1 MLFISAFASEKAIE
15 TTLKEAFAPQSP
27 PKAYRQ
33 DFRVELVLWQKT
45 VLVNARQR
53 RILKPQ
59 IVAQALR
66 FTELTLPI
74 ETMHGTVDTVVRPD
88 VHAKTLER
96 EAKNA
101 HLTLLEGVG
110 HMPHHVA

>member
-1 MLFISAFASEKAIE
+1 M
-15 TTLKEAFAPQSP
+15 
-27 PKAYRQ
+27 
-33 DFRVELVLWQKT
+33 WQKT

-66 FTELTLPI
+66 FTELMLPI
-74 ETMHGTVDTVVRPD
+74 ETMHGTLDTVVRPD
-88 VHAKTLER
+88 VHAKTVGR

-101 HLTLLEGVG
+101 HLNLLEGVR